1 MKAWAGSLRAAVSGV
16 RREGTSDMGS
26 DAPDECLWGV
36 GRGLLAWSITLCC
49 VPCPHWAHL
58 RQQVSPSS
66 KDQMASYT
74 TLKTPCS
81 SWPQK
86 IQVTRPMELS
96 RRQTCCFYLHLGLA
110 NCLNSLYH
118 LSILPSMYFQLHVR
132 AWKIGSFWEPII
144 LFASVSKNMSS
155 LSCAALKT
163 AVRSSCWEEWSIP
176 EPGCINKQES

>member
-1 MKAWAGSLRAAVSGV
+1 MLRMSACGEWVGDSWHEALLYAVFLV
-16 RREGTSDMGS
+16 LTE
-26 DAPDECLWGV
+26 
-36 GRGLLAWSITLCC
+36 
-49 VPCPHWAHL
+49 L

-74 TLKTPCS
+74 ALKMPCS

-110 NCLNSLYH
+110 NCLNFLYH

-163 AVRSSCWEEWSIP
+163 AVRSS
-176 EPGCINKQES
+176 